1 MYKDILKSTAH
12 RDFPLPNKPWLMT
25 QKWNDLLFIHLPIS
39 KNVLEAKIPVGLELD
54 MFKGTA
60 WISIISFRISNM
72 HLRKIPPLPFLHSFL
87 EVNVRTYVRHN
98 GIPGVYFF
106 SLDANNLLAIFG
118 ARIISLPYFYAQMN
132 MIKEKDT
139 IYFETIRKESLTVV
153 FKGAY
158 KPISKAYY
166 PEPSSLNHW
175 LLERY
180 FLWFFK
186 NKSLFQGAI
195 HHKQWKIQDAEV
207 MIEKQNMLPDF
218 QNDVLVGNPIFH
230 YADVKRTLS
239 WPIKKVEK

>member
-12 RDFPLPNKPWLMT
+12 RDVPLPNKPWLMT

-72 HLRKIPPLPFLHSFL
+72 HLRKIPRLPFFHSFL
-87 EVNVRTYVRHN
+87 EVNVRTYVKHN
-98 GIPGVYFF
+98 GLPGVYFF
-106 SLDANNLLAIFG
+106 SLDANNLLAILG
-118 ARIISLPYFYAQMN
+118 AKIISLPYFYAQMN

-139 IYFETIRKESLTVV
+139 IYFETVRKESSTVV

-186 NKSLFQGAI
+186 NKCLFQGAI

-207 MIEKQNMLPDF
+207 TIEKQNMLPDF

-230 YADVKRTLS
+230 YANVKRMLS